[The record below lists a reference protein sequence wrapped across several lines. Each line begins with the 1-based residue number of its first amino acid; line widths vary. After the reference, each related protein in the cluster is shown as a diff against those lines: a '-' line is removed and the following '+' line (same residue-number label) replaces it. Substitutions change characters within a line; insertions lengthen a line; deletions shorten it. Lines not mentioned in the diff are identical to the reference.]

1 MVRQT
6 VDEYAGYRSFRCLLA
21 LFEWELGH
29 REEARGV
36 FDELAADDFA
46 ALPRDAEWLFCLFR
60 SRRGRCVPPGPD
72 RAAILHRQLLPYA
85 WLNAVAAG
93 EVAIGSVARYLG
105 LLATTMGHWNEA
117 AQHFEDALAMNER
130 MGARPWLAHTQH
142 DYARTLLAR
151 DEPGDRERARSS
163 STRRSRPTANSAS
176 SHPRRRL
183 RRNVDALVD
192 VLELRIAPVYE
203 GSVTSTQ
210 APTPS
215 A

>member
-21 LFEWELGH
+21 LLEWELGH
-29 REEARGV
+29 REETRGM

-46 ALPRDAEWLFCLFR
+46 ALPRDAEWLFCLSVLAEVAAYLQDR
-60 SRRGRCVPPGPD
+60 D

-85 WLNAVAAG
+85 WLNAVATG
-93 EVAIGSVARYLG
+93 DFAIGSVARYLG

-151 DEPGDRERARSS
+151 DEPGDRERAQELL
-163 STRRSRPTANSAS
+163 
-176 SHPRRRL
+176 HQ
-183 RRNVDALVD
+183 ALATYR
-192 VLELRIAPVYE
+192 ELGIE
-203 GSVTSTQ
+203 
-210 APTPS
+210 PS
-215 A
+215 AAKASAVTWTP